1 MIIQVSGTDA
11 QNHANG
17 ALSHA
22 YSTFVQA
29 AEKLDIRTYANS
41 KDPDHPAHPRS
52 PVRVF
57 AVRLHNIGR
66 DLVEDIGVIAKI
78 LSGVGHLYVP

>member
-1 MIIQVSGTDA
+1 MIIKVSGTDA
-11 QNHANG
+11 QNHAND

-29 AEKLDIRTYANS
+29 AEKIDIRTYANS

-57 AVRLHNIGR
+57 AVRLHNIGT
-66 DLVEDIGVIAKI
+66 LLKIYVIAKI